1 MKRILLGLVGLIVL
15 VLAIALVRTFTVSL
29 PETASNTETG
39 DERAIEIDALA
50 AAERL
55 GEAIRFE
62 TISTQFGREERREPF
77 IQFAAWV
84 EATYPALH
92 RAASR
97 EVISKYTLFYTW
109 EGSDPSLE
117 PILLMSHMDVVPVV
131 PGTEANWEEP
141 PFSGKVADGFIW
153 GRGAID
159 TKGSL
164 VAILEGAEYL
174 ASQGYQ
180 PRRTVHFA
188 FGHDEELGGLFGDQK
203 LAGLLKERGV
213 RLHWVADEG
222 GVVSEGLVP
231 GVDLPVAMVGVA
243 EKGYVTLNL
252 VANAQGGHSSMP
264 PAETAIG
271 RLARAIDRLQNNQF
285 PGGVEGTVAGML
297 DAIAPATPFVQ
308 RLALT
313 NPWLFG
319 PILDATLVANP
330 TTAAM
335 MRTTIAPTMIDGG
348 IKENVLPPSVSAKVN
363 FRIHPRDTVE
373 SIVAHVTSAIDDENV
388 EVSVFNPGREAS
400 QISPTDSE
408 GFDILSRTIR
418 DTFPGALVAP
428 NLVVG
433 GTDARYF
440 EEVSDNVYRFIP
452 IVLGKE
458 DTARFHGTNER
469 ITVVNMGQAVSF
481 YIRLI
486 ERGSR

>member
-1 MKRILLGLVGLIVL
+1 MKRILLGLLGLIGL
-15 VLAIALVRTFTVSL
+15 VLIIAIVRTFAVSL
-29 PETASNTETG
+29 PDAGTDGASA
-39 DERAIEIDALA
+39 DERAINIHALA

-55 GEAIRFE
+55 GEAIRFDV
-62 TISTQFGREERREPF
+62 ISTQFGREERREPF
-77 IQFAAWV
+77 VQFAAWV
-84 EATYPALH
+84 EKTYPAFH
-92 RAASR
+92 RVASR
-97 EVISKYTLFYTW
+97 ETVSNYTLFYTW

-131 PGTEANWEEP
+131 PGTEGNWEEP

-153 GRGAID
+153 GRGTID

-174 ASQGYQ
+174 AGQGYQ

-222 GVVSEGLVP
+222 GVLSEGLVP
-231 GVDLPVAMVGVA
+231 GVDVPVALVGVA

-252 VANAQGGHSSMP
+252 TARAQGGHSSMP

-285 PGGVEGTVAGML
+285 PGAIEGTVAGML

-313 NPWLFG
+313 NRWLFG
-319 PILDATLVANP
+319 PLLDSTLTANP

-363 FRIHPRDTVE
+363 FRIHPRDNVE
-373 SIVAHVTSAIDDENV
+373 SIVAHVTRTIDDENV

-400 QISPTDSE
+400 HVSSTESE
-408 GFDILSRTIR
+408 GFEILSRTIR

-440 EEVSDNVYRFIP
+440 EDVSDNVYRFIP
-452 IVLGKE
+452 IVLGKA

-469 ITVVNMGQAVSF
+469 ITVDNMGKAVHF
-481 YIRLI
+481 YVRLI